1 MDSHQPSWVELS
13 NLRSRSAKFL
23 SIRGTPKSRIRFPEL
38 TVMTTPTFQDFTLK
52 PFIQRSNSRALLQ
65 ICNTLIPY
73 GLLWWLMLQAAEVS
87 LWLTPPFL
95 LVLSLF
101 SLRSFSL
108 MHDCGHGSLF
118 ETARLNRIF
127 GFLLGVVNAIPQLSW
142 SIDHAYHHK
151 TNGDWERYRGVA
163 DFLSLNEFQ
172 NLSRKEQ
179 RIYATTH
186 HPLMAIPG
194 GFYYLAIKPR
204 LDLLIGLIS
213 PKNRMWGSREEFN
226 DLCLSN
232 LFSLIAAIGLGWWI
246 GFGLFLSLYSVVLCL
261 TASSLIYVF
270 YVQHIFENS
279 YANPSQG
286 WSPMRGALEG
296 SSLLVLPPLL
306 QWFTANIGFH
316 NIHHLCER
324 IPNYNL
330 EACHQKNQH
339 LLQNVP
345 VLTLGTMLQCSKFLL
360 WDPDQ
365 ATLAEIPSDG
375 QLSSV

>member
-1 MDSHQPSWVELS
+1 
-13 NLRSRSAKFL
+13 
-23 SIRGTPKSRIRFPEL
+23 
-38 TVMTTPTFQDFTLK
+38 MTTPSYQDFTLK
-52 PFIQRSNSRALLQ
+52 PFSKRSNAKALLQ
-65 ICNTLIPY
+65 IANTLIPY
-73 GLLWWLMLQAAEVS
+73 GLLWWLMLQAAAVS

-95 LVLSLF
+95 ILLSLF
-101 SLRSFSL
+101 SVRSFSL

-163 DFLSLNEFQ
+163 DFLSLDEFQ
-172 NLSRKEQ
+172 NLSHKEQ
-179 RIYATTH
+179 RIYETTH

-213 PKNRMWGSREEFN
+213 PKNRMWSSREELN

-232 LFSLIAAIGLGWWI
+232 LFSLITMICLGWWI

-286 WSPMRGALEG
+286 WSPIRGALEG
-296 SSLLVLPPLL
+296 SSLLVLPPIL
-306 QWFTANIGFH
+306 QWFTASIGFH
-316 NIHHLCER
+316 NIHHLCEH

-330 EACHQKNQH
+330 EACHKQNQD

-345 VLTLGTMLQCSKFLL
+345 TLTLGTMLQCSKFLL
-360 WDPDQ
+360 WDP
-365 ATLAEIPSDG
+365 AKMSLAEIPSQN
-375 QLSSV
+375 QLSKL

>member
-1 MDSHQPSWVELS
+1 MESPSY
-13 NLRSRSAKFL
+13 
-23 SIRGTPKSRIRFPEL
+23 
-38 TVMTTPTFQDFTLK
+38 QDFCLK
-52 PFIQRSNSRALLQ
+52 PFATRSNRVALIQ
-65 ICNTLIPY
+65 ISNTLIPY
-73 GLLWWLMLQAAEVS
+73 ALLWWLMLQVAELS

-95 LVLSLF
+95 ILISLF

-118 ETARLNRIF
+118 ETPRLNRIF
-127 GFLLGVVNAIPQLSW
+127 GFLLGVVNAVPQLSW

-163 DFLSLNEFQ
+163 DFLSLNEFR
-172 NLSRKEQ
+172 NLSWRDQK
-179 RIYATTH
+179 IYTIIR

-204 LDLLIGLIS
+204 LDLLIGVVS
-213 PKNRMWGSREEFN
+213 PKNRMWGSRDEFN

-232 LFSLIAAIGLGWWI
+232 FFSLVAVIFLGWWV
-246 GFGLFLSLYSVVLCL
+246 GFELFLGLYSIILCL

-270 YVQHIFENS
+270 YVQHIFEFS
-279 YANPSQG
+279 YACSSKF
-286 WSPMRGALEG
+286 WSPVRGALEG
-296 SSLLVLPPLL
+296 SSRLILPPIL

-330 EACHQKNQH
+330 ESCHQVNKS
-339 LLQNVP
+339 LLKDVP
-345 VLTLGTMLQCSKFLL
+345 ALRLENMLECSKFLL
-360 WDPDQ
+360 WDPLKS
-365 ATLAEIPSDG
+365 TLVEVPSIN
-375 QLSSV
+375 

>member
-1 MDSHQPSWVELS
+1 
-13 NLRSRSAKFL
+13 
-23 SIRGTPKSRIRFPEL
+23 
-38 TVMTTPTFQDFTLK
+38 
-52 PFIQRSNSRALLQ
+52 
-65 ICNTLIPY
+65 
-73 GLLWWLMLQAAEVS
+73 MLQAAQMS
-87 LWLTPPFL
+87 FWLTPPFL
-95 LVLSLF
+95 IILSLF

-118 ETARLNRIF
+118 DSPRLNRIF
-127 GFLLGVVNAIPQLSW
+127 GFLLGVVNAVPQLSW

-151 TNGDWERYRGVA
+151 TNGDWQRYRGVA
-163 DFLSLNEFQ
+163 DFLSLKEFQ

-179 RIYATTH
+179 RTYAIAH

-204 LDLLIGLIS
+204 LDLLIGIIS

-232 LFSLIAAIGLGWWI
+232 FFSMTAVVCLGWWL
-246 GFGLFLSLYSVVLCL
+246 GFGLFLSLYSIIICI

-279 YANPSQG
+279 YANPSHG

-316 NIHHLCER
+316 NIHHLCEK

-330 EACHQKNQH
+330 EACHLRNEH

-345 VLTLGTMLQCSKFLL
+345 TLQLMDIFKCSKFLL
-360 WDPDQ
+360 WDSDN
-365 ATLAEIPSDG
+365 ATLVAIPS
-375 QLSSV
+375 LN